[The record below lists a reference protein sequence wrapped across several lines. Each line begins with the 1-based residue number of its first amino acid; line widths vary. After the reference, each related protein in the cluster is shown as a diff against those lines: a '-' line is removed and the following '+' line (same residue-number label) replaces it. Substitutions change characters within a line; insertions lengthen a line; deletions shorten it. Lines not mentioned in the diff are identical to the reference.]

1 MSCSKSTRKAT
12 NMTIQE
18 FCKIARM
25 LNYNFKRNG
34 REHHQIRRSHMYWDK
49 VERLAKKED
58 KYVAVKH

>member
-1 MSCSKSTRKAT
+1 
-12 NMTIQE
+12 MTIQE

-49 VERLAKKED
+49 VRYQAKKEMKD
-58 KYVAVKH
+58 ASRSHAS